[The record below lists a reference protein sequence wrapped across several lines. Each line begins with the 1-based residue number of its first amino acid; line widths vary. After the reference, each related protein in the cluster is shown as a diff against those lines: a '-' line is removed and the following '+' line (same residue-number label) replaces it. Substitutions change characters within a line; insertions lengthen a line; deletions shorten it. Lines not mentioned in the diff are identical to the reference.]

1 MALTDRRE
9 LEFDAEALLLAV
21 SVSSRAAQ
29 AFGLPALLPTGVRL
43 YPHEGQVDFL
53 YGAAPAGQAVR
64 LAAEPLGAILV
75 SYCIRARIPMPRN
88 ADKGIRIEAD
98 AVVLSFRTV
107 FAKAPSPAGPD
118 RTTGAPT
125 PVKAWQ
131 WIEPEKIKVA
141 VAPTTP
147 LVAPP

>member
-29 AFGLPALLPTGVRL
+29 AFGLPAQMPTGVRL
-43 YPHEGQVDFL
+43 YPHEGRVDFL
-53 YGAAPAGQAVR
+53 YGTAPAGQAVR
-64 LAAEPLGAILV
+64 LAAEPLGAVLV

-98 AVVLSFRTV
+98 AVILSFRTV
-107 FAKAPSPAGPD
+107 FARAPTPAGPD
-118 RTTGAPT
+118 KTSGAPT

-131 WIEPEKIKVA
+131 WIEPEKVKVA
-141 VAPTTP
+141 VAPTA
-147 LVAPP
+147 APVTLP